1 MREECIMTKLKCIL
15 LTLLLVIVN
24 AGFAYACTGVY
35 IGKDASTNGN
45 IILARSNDTQ
55 ANYATR
61 IMVVPQVEQDAGREM
76 PVDSDDSVDYP
87 LPATTYKY
95 MATPFMDSTL
105 TVSDTGMDDAACIN
119 EYGVGM
125 TMSVTAFSNQAALD
139 ADPWVTEGLT
149 EFTANQ
155 LVISTSQTAREAVQK
170 LAEILDQYGSSETN
184 IAMIADQNEAWYIE
198 MYTGHQYAAVK
209 LPDDQVCAF
218 GNEFSLEYLSDYEDS
233 LTSADLE
240 SLAVENGFAVYGD
253 NGELNLWKTY
263 AGQET
268 VTDYSHMR
276 TWIGHQLL
284 APSAYSDDYEQ
295 TDMYPLTF
303 NADSK
308 VSLQT
313 VMEIMRNRYEGT
325 PYSPDE
331 TGRVDM
337 RVIGTDT
344 ALSVH
349 ILDLDPDLPSSIAG
363 TLWVSLAPAV
373 YGVFVPTNIFCTSAS
388 DAYEADQ
395 PASDYGLFES
405 DKYPWFTFKELN
417 TLCLTD
423 YKVYGTPVRNYW
435 HKAETQ
441 MIDGMADK
449 LTEVDKLLA
458 SDPSE
463 AQKTITEYCSNLQEK
478 AFADAKDLLNDVRWT
493 MSENS
498 NTYKMGKNPETGEH
512 LTTERVLPPMEVT
525 LDGNYDGGGE

>member
-1 MREECIMTKLKCIL
+1 MTKLKCIL
-15 LTLLLVIVN
+15 LTLLLVFLN

-61 IMVVPQVEQDAGREM
+61 IMVVPQVEQDPGREM
-76 PVDSDDSVDYP
+76 PVDNEDSVDYQ
-87 LPATTYKY
+87 LPDTTYKY
-95 MATPFMDSTL
+95 IATPFMDSTQ

-119 EYGVGM
+119 EHGVGM
-125 TMSVTAFSNQAALD
+125 TMSVTAFSNKAALD
-139 ADPWVTEGLT
+139 ADPWVPKGLT

-155 LVISTSQTAREAVQK
+155 LVISSSKTAREAVEN
-170 LAEILDQYGSSETN
+170 LAKILDQYGSSETN

-209 LPDDQVCAF
+209 LPDDQVCVF

-253 NGELNLWKTY
+253 NGELNLWATY
-263 AGQET
+263 AGPET

-276 TWIGHQLL
+276 TWIGHKLL
-284 APSAYSDDYEQ
+284 APSSYGDYLQ

-303 NADSK
+303 TSENK
-308 VSLQT
+308 VSLET

-331 TGRVDM
+331 TGRDDM

-349 ILDLDPDLPSSIAG
+349 ILDLDPDLPPVIAG
-363 TLWVSLAPAV
+363 TLWVSLAPAI

-388 DAYEADQ
+388 GAYEADQ
-395 PASDYGLFES
+395 PAADYGRFES
-405 DKYPWFTFKELN
+405 DKYPWFTFKEVN
-417 TLCLTD
+417 TLCVSD
-423 YKVYGTPVRNYW
+423 YNIYGSPVRDYW
-435 HKAETQ
+435 HKAEQQ

-449 LTEVDKLLA
+449 LAEVDNLLTT
-458 SDPSE
+458 DPSE
-463 AQKTITEYCSNLQEK
+463 AQITITEYCSNLQEK

-493 MSENS
+493 MSANS
-498 NTYKMGKNPETGEH
+498 NTYKMGTNPETGEH
-512 LTTERVLPPMEVT
+512 LTTERVLHPMEVN
-525 LDGNYDGGGE
+525 LDGNYDGSGN